1 MSNFEAQPS
10 QQQLVKRQPLPN
22 RYGDES
28 PELEAAPS
36 KSASHDRS
44 TKEQESLL
52 GQVSKALKSIT
63 PSQQNRTRQLMPMFK
78 AKTQMEG
85 PTKQREEFI
94 NEVRGKFG
102 KKDTNNKNTVT
113 HYPNL

>member
-1 MSNFEAQPS
+1 MSNFEAQPP
-10 QQQLVKRQPLPN
+10 QNQPIRRQPLPN

-44 TKEQESLL
+44 TNEQESLL

-63 PSQQNRTRQLMPMFK
+63 PTQQNRTRQLMPMFK
-78 AKTQMEG
+78 AKTQKEG

-94 NEVRGKFG
+94 NEVRGKIG
-102 KKDTNNKNTVT
+102 KKDTNNKDKVT
-113 HYPNL
+113 HYLSM